1 MTDSIAI
8 VITNIS
14 KIYKLYDRPRDRL
27 KEALHPFKKKYHHEF
42 HALNNINFSVK
53 KGETVGILGENGAGK
68 STLLKIITGVLTPSS
83 GNVIV
88 NGKVASLLELGAGFN
103 PDYTGLENVYF
114 QGALMGFT
122 EKEMDARVGN
132 ILEFAGIGEFI
143 HQPVKTYSSGMF
155 VRLAFA
161 VIANVDA
168 DILIIDEA
176 LAVGDAVFTQKCMRY
191 IREYQG
197 RGTLIFV
204 SHDTN
209 AILSLC
215 QTAVWLHGGEIQ
227 QIGDSKLVAQSYLQ
241 HNFQESYGDTVILKA
256 QNPRKA
262 FDNDGATPPDFD
274 QQSDASILDYGA
286 DTAVINNLS
295 AANGWKTGVAEI
307 VEISLNKSVQ
317 HTDPIMVGGEWVCM
331 SITAHTQEILDQPIL
346 GFSVKDRL
354 GQELFGENTLPFT
367 NLSPKIIPAD
377 GTFTA
382 KFTFRL
388 PMLPNGEY
396 SVTASVANGDL
407 YKHVQHHWLHDALII
422 RVSSS
427 KVRWGLV
434 GVDFKSVSLEFSDAL

>member
-8 VITNIS
+8 AITNIS

-27 KEALHPFKKKYHHEF
+27 KEALHPLKKKYHHEF
-42 HALNNINFSVK
+42 HALNNINFNVK

-68 STLLKIITGVLTPSS
+68 STLLKIITGVLTPSA
-83 GNVIV
+83 GNVVV

-103 PDYTGLENVYF
+103 PEYTGLENVYF
-114 QGALMGFT
+114 QGALMGFSQQ
-122 EKEMDARVGN
+122 EMDARVGA

-168 DILIIDEA
+168 DILIVDEA

-215 QTAVWLHGGEIQ
+215 KTAVWLHAGQ
-227 QIGDSKLVAQSYLQ
+227 LRQIGDSKWVAQSYLQ
-241 HNFQESYGDTVILKA
+241 HTFQEVYGDAIILTE
-256 QNPRKA
+256 QNPRNA
-262 FDNDGATPPDFD
+262 QDTEDTADHSVLD
-274 QQSDASILDYGA
+274 EQSNAAILDYDA
-286 DTAVINNLS
+286 NTVAINNLN

-307 VEISLNKSVQ
+307 TEISLNKLEAS
-317 HTDPIMVGGEWVCM
+317 TDPTMVGGEWVCLT
-331 SITAHTQEILDQPIL
+331 ITAQTHEILDQPIL
-346 GFSVKDRL
+346 GFIVKDRL
-354 GQELFGENTLPFT
+354 GQDLFGENTLSFT
-367 NLSPKIIPAD
+367 KLHPKIIPVG
-377 GTFTA
+377 GTFA
-382 KFTFRL
+382 AQFTFKL

-396 SVTASVANGDL
+396 SVMASVANGDL
-407 YKHVQHHWLHDALII
+407 YKHVQHHWLHDGLIM

-434 GVDFKSVSLEFSDAL
+434 GVEFKAVSLNSLV